1 MKKQLLFIATLII
14 LAGGYYLATP
24 KQTRL
29 GDDYQP
35 ENITIQEEDF
45 VVAPDTKTKVEK
57 IALYYYDATDATCQN
72 PIAVYLPDM
81 DTRYEYQE
89 INSVITLL
97 NNDKVPHGY
106 KTPFIPGTVLNQLR
120 ISKGVAYVDLSTFL
134 TLGSGPCESTARQKL
149 ILQTLSQFEDVKEI
163 KLLVDGVE
171 LIPTL

>member
-1 MKKQLLFIATLII
+1 MKKQLIFIATLII

-35 ENITIQEEDF
+35 ENLNVQEEDAVF
-45 VVAPDTKTKVEK
+45 TPDTKKKVEK
-57 IALYYYDATDATCQN
+57 IAVYYYDAKDTTCTT

-89 INSVITLL
+89 INSIVTLL
-97 NNDKVPHGY
+97 NNEKVPQGY
-106 KTPFIPGTVLNQLR
+106 ITPFIPGTALNQLR

-134 TLGSGPCESTARQKL
+134 TLGERPCESPARQAL
-149 ILQTLSQFEDVKEI
+149 ILKTLSQFEDVKEI

-171 LIPTL
+171 ITPSL